1 MINDNDFASLWNDSP
16 ASEMVGGGNY
26 DNLPDGKYSA
36 RINSVRFEMS
46 KNGKQ
51 MIAWDFVITD
61 NDKFTGR
68 HVFHHQFVTS
78 QKSIGYVKAQFAK
91 LGLDVCSYEQ
101 MQAVFASILDAI
113 VDITLKTSK
122 ATAEYEAR
130 QNVYINK
137 IIEQSPSDN
146 DSFIL

>member
-1 MINDNDFASLWNDSP
+1 M
-16 ASEMVGGGNY
+16 
-26 DNLPDGKYSA
+26 
-36 RINSVRFEMS
+36 
-46 KNGKQ
+46 
-51 MIAWDFVITD
+51 
-61 NDKFTGR
+61 
-68 HVFHHQFVTS
+68 
-78 QKSIGYVKAQFAK
+78 
-91 LGLDVCSYEQ
+91 CSYEQ